1 MARLQGRIVGA
12 VAFVVGALVVGG
24 GSARADDATEI
35 KKLVAEEVKAQM
47 EAKKAADAKDNVL
60 KAKWNNGLLLESA
73 DKKYSMRI
81 GGRIHLD
88 TNLIDADP
96 SLEGAAPGVG
106 DDFDDATFFRRIRL
120 YVRGDITKYVDY
132 KFEVDF
138 AEPDSPG
145 LRDGYITIKNLK
157 ECVGCWAPSIRIGQ
171 AYEPIG
177 LETVTTD
184 NHIAFIERAGLTALH
199 PERSIGISFMDSFWN
214 DHATAQLGLY
224 STDAS
229 DDEENG
235 FGLWDDGEDD
245 GGMAVTGRFSLVPWA
260 KDTCHFLHVGASGSY
275 RQTNEV
281 RYRARPGLGRGPRI
295 VDTLALTGIESVMLL
310 NGEVGAVW
318 GPFHVSAE
326 YTLLSV
332 DDPTRGDPE
341 FSGYYLQAGWF
352 LTGEAMA
359 YDFKAGLWGNSKPC
373 CNFLDNNCCCLGA
386 FELVARYDALDLTDG
401 TVLGGELT
409 GITVGL
415 NWYLNPHTR
424 LMFNVNQSTAEDR
437 ATGGTIITEADVTA
451 FLMRVDVH
459 F

>member
-1 MARLQGRIVGA
+1 MLHRC
-12 VAFVVGALVVGG
+12 VVGAFALALGWTG
-24 GSARADDATEI
+24 MAPAHADDAV
-35 KKLVAEEVKAQM
+35 KKLVQEEIKAYM
-47 EAKKAADAKDNVL
+47 DKKKEADAKDNVL
-60 KAKWNNGLLLESA
+60 KAKWNNGLLLETA

-96 SLEGAAPGVG
+96 SLEGAPPGVG

-120 YVRGDITKYVDY
+120 YVRGDITKHVDY
-132 KFEVDF
+132 KFEIDF

-157 ECVGCWAPSIRIGQ
+157 DCVGCWAPAIRIGQ
-171 AYEPIG
+171 AYEPFG
-177 LETVTTD
+177 LESVTSD
-184 NHIAFIERAGLTALH
+184 NHISFIERAGTVALS
-199 PERSIGISFMDSFWN
+199 PERSIGISLMDSFWN

-245 GGMAVTGRFSLVPWA
+245 GGTAVTGRFSLVPWA
-260 KDTCHFLHVGASGSY
+260 KDTCHFLHVAASGSY
-275 RQTNEV
+275 RDTNEV

-295 VDTLALTGIESVMLL
+295 VDTLALTGIESVLAW
-310 NGEVGAVW
+310 NGELGAVW
-318 GPFHVSAE
+318 GPFHASAE
-326 YTLLSV
+326 YTSLSV
-332 DDPTRGDPE
+332 DDPTRGDPS
-341 FSGYYLQAGWF
+341 FTAWYVQAGWF
-352 LTGEAMA
+352 LTGESRA
-359 YDFKAGLWGNSKPC
+359 YDFKAGLWGNTKPC
-373 CNFLDNNCCCLGA
+373 CSFLNGMGLDNNCCCLGA
-386 FELVARYDALDLTDG
+386 FELVARYDTLDLTDG

-409 GITVGL
+409 SYTVGL

-424 LMFNVNQSTAEDR
+424 LMFNVNQSTAENR
-437 ATGGTIITEADVTA
+437 NSGGTIITDADVTA
-451 FLMRVDVH
+451 FLFRADIH